1 MEGNRLNSDDVTLED
16 FAKVLSYDVA
26 GSNRNALK
34 SEMVNKYNTY
44 KIKYAEL
51 ERRKKKRRARRLG
64 IPRVKRSKRQSIS

>member
-51 ERRKKKRRARRLG
+51 ERRKKRRARRLG